1 MLSSKHKKEK
11 PDSESEEIKKK
22 LSDTKHKKDK
32 LNILAKKKRTKYKSN
47 DFIPD
52 RRQKQKK
59 LEGKN
64 KLKSVSI
71 STRKSDK
78 KNI

>member
-52 RRQKQKK
+52 RRKKQKK